1 MMKTKIGCIGGGNI
15 VRAILSGTKLSGN
28 YQPSEIGVFDINEEV
43 RQMFRDK
50 GYVTY
55 GSIGELVENSQ
66 IVVIAILPQIIRS
79 IIPEIKAVYSNQNIF
94 ISLPAGI
101 KNEWFYANL
110 GDDAKVVQCVPTL
123 TAQVGMGAYSVN
135 RAKAVTDADY
145 QLAYDFLTSSGIVAE
160 IKEELMQE
168 VIPFAGAAPA
178 YFYHIADVVVKE
190 GVKMGLDEKTVLQL
204 FAETMK
210 GSAEML
216 LTSEDS
222 PKTLEKKLLLPKA
235 ATLSA
240 INKMVEL
247 GFDEAWQAGIKACV
261 DQAKNLAK
269 L

>member
-1 MMKTKIGCIGGGNI
+1 MKTKIGCIGGGNI

-28 YQPSEIGVFDINEEV
+28 YQPGEIGIFDINDDV
-43 RQMFRDK
+43 RKMFNDK

-55 GSIGELVENSQ
+55 GSIGELVSNSQ
-66 IVVIAILPQIIRS
+66 IVVIAILPQIIRK
-79 IIPEIKAVYSNQNIF
+79 IIPEIKAVYSDQNIF

-101 KNEWFYANL
+101 KNDWFYENL

-145 QLAYDFLTSSGIVAE
+145 KLAHDFLTSSGIVAE
-160 IKEELMQE
+160 IPEDLMQE

-178 YFYHIADVVVKE
+178 YFYHIADVVVQE

-216 LTSEDS
+216 MTSEDS

-247 GFDEAWQAGIKACV
+247 GFDDAWRAGIKACV
-261 DQAKNLAK
+261 DQANNLAK